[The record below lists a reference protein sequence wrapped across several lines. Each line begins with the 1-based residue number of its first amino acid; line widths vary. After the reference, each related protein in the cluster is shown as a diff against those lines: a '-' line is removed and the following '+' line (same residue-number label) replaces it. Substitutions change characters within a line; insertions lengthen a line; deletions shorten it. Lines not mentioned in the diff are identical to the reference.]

1 MQNANYFGMMKY
13 KMPKFSG
20 SCLVP
25 SEVQNLL
32 SSLQPF
38 EALLGFFGLF
48 RPKYKMESSQ
58 FFAKKNCM
66 VFSSIMQNDG
76 PKPKI
81 YWDKGEV
88 TCPTHPTK
96 KRKKSPAPNL
106 PRKQQAPRRQEEPK
120 PHPKTANATAAR
132 FQTEK
137 NQTCTTSTSTLLSTF
152 FDLKPKRANSRKRDT
167 NYIHN

>member
-1 MQNANYFGMMKY
+1 MQNANYFGMIKY

-96 KRKKSPAPNL
+96 KRKKKAQHPTSPENSKRHGGKKNPNL
-106 PRKQQAPRRQEEPK
+106 TQKQQMPQRQG
-120 PHPKTANATAAR
+120 
-132 FQTEK
+132 
-137 NQTCTTSTSTLLSTF
+137 S
-152 FDLKPKRANSRKRDT
+152 KPKRTKPAPQVRVHCCLHFL
-167 NYIHN
+167 I